1 MEADGQGVREVST
14 KSKSKAQKKSE
25 RLALE
30 ELSDDIEPLEP
41 VKKREKKW
49 LPKLGDVWKK
59 DNAK

>member
-1 MEADGQGVREVST
+1 MST